1 MVAPQS
7 DAAAAA
13 AGGSA
18 GSTAPKG
25 HSKKVRFGG
34 AQPAAEDMDLDEEV
48 AALTADPAKLTA
60 PIRSVQ
66 DKFELLPA
74 FLKVRGLVRQHID
87 SFDYFINHEI
97 KKIVR
102 AKANQTVR
110 SESDPNFYL
119 RWAPDAAALT
129 LTVSQS
135 LRRIAICGHADGAA

>member
-1 MVAPQS
+1 MVAPRS
-7 DAAAAA
+7 DAAAA

-34 AQPAAEDMDLDEEV
+34 VQPAAEDMDLDKEV
-48 AALTADPAKLTA
+48 AALTADPTKLTA

-119 RWAPDAAALT
+119 RWPKQCCCPDSGSVTRLVPRCILWT
-129 LTVSQS
+129 C
-135 LRRIAICGHADGAA
+135 R